1 MRATKDGECS
11 CGSEI
16 KECHIRW
23 EHLETVMH
31 QPVPTDRSP
40 QDSTASAFPRYDRE
54 TGEFYRSVF
63 PDAVTRGYHCPPVQQ
78 PYFNTVDLLSDLPDK
93 ELLEMIDHAYAA
105 AVKKLPKKHRQELN
119 DIKI

>member
-1 MRATKDGECS
+1 MEQISAEQGSMGNPQQNRPVRMRATKDGECS

-31 QPVPTDRSP
+31 QPAPADRSP

-54 TGEFYRSVF
+54 TGEF
-63 PDAVTRGYHCPPVQQ
+63 
-78 PYFNTVDLLSDLPDK
+78 
-93 ELLEMIDHAYAA
+93 LLET
-105 AVKKLPKKHRQELN
+105 
-119 DIKI
+119 